1 MDFIYNGVLQGIS
14 LIFSGD
20 EAILSAVK
28 LTLELTALSMC
39 ASLTIG
45 LPLGFILGYFDF
57 PMKRVLRTVV
67 DTCLSLPTVV
77 VGLVVYAFISNAGP
91 LGHYKLLFTIP
102 GMAIGQTILAL
113 PIITALTASAIES
126 LDKRLRLTLLTLGA
140 GRFSAAATTL
150 WEAKYQVMAAAV
162 TACGRIAAEVGV
174 SMMLGG
180 NIKWRTRTITTAIT
194 LETNK
199 GEFAAGIA
207 LGVILLLMALVLNAV
222 LAFMKRRGE

>member
-1 MDFIYNGVLQGIS
+1 MDFIYSGVLQGFG

-20 EAILSAVK
+20 EAVWSAVK
-28 LTLELTALSMC
+28 LTLKLTTLSMC
-39 ASLTIG
+39 ASLSIG

-57 PMKRVLRTVV
+57 PTKRILRTIV

-77 VGLVVYAFISNAGP
+77 VGLLVYAFISNAGP
-91 LGHYKLLFTIP
+91 LGQYKLLFTIP
-102 GMAIGQTILAL
+102 GIAIGQTILAL
-113 PIITALTASAIES
+113 PIITALTANAIES

-140 GRFSAAATTL
+140 GGFSAAVTTL
-150 WEAKYQVMAAAV
+150 WEARYQVMAAAV
-162 TACGRIAAEVGV
+162 TACGRITAEVGV

-207 LGVILLLMALVLNAV
+207 LGVILLLLALILNTF
-222 LAFMKRRGE
+222 LAFVKRRGE

>member
-1 MDFIYNGVLQGIS
+1 VDYIYNGVQQAIN

-39 ASLTIG
+39 VSLSIG
-45 LPLGFILGYFDF
+45 LPLGFILGYFNF
-57 PMKRVLRTVV
+57 PTKRILRTIV
-67 DTCLSLPTVV
+67 DSCLSIPTVV
-77 VGLVVYAFISNAGP
+77 VGLLVYSFISNAGP
-91 LGHYKLLFTIP
+91 LGHYKLLYTLRGIS
-102 GMAIGQTILAL
+102 IGQTILSL
-113 PIITALTASAIES
+113 PIIIALTANAVES
-126 LDKRLRLTLLTLGA
+126 LDKRLHLTLLTLGA
-140 GRFSAAATTL
+140 GGFSAAVTTL
-150 WEAKYQVMAAAV
+150 WEARYQVIAAAV
-162 TACGRIAAEVGV
+162 TACGRITAEVGV

-207 LGVILLLMALVLNAV
+207 LGVIILLMAFTLNAI
-222 LAFMKRRGE
+222 LAFTKRRD

>member
-1 MDFIYNGVLQGIS
+1 MDFIYNGLLQGIN

-20 EAILSAVK
+20 EAVWSAVK

-39 ASLTIG
+39 ASLLIG
-45 LPLGFILGYFDF
+45 LPLGFILGYFNF
-57 PMKRVLRTVV
+57 PTKSILRTIV

-77 VGLVVYAFISNAGP
+77 VGLLVYAFISNAGP
-91 LGHYKLLFTIP
+91 LGQYKLLFTIP
-102 GMAIGQTILAL
+102 GIAIGQTILAL
-113 PIITALTASAIES
+113 PIVIALTANAIES
-126 LDKRLRLTLLTLGA
+126 LDNRLRLTLLTLGA
-140 GRFSAAATTL
+140 GAFSAAVTTL
-150 WEAKYQVMAAAV
+150 WEARYQVIAAAV
-162 TACGRIAAEVGV
+162 TACGRITAEVGV

-207 LGVILLLMALVLNAV
+207 LGVILLSLALILNTF
-222 LAFMKRRGE
+222 LAFAKRRDK

>member
-1 MDFIYNGVLQGIS
+1 LDFIYNGLLQGIN

-20 EAILSAVK
+20 EAVWSAVK

-39 ASLTIG
+39 ASLLIG
-45 LPLGFILGYFDF
+45 LPLGFILGYFNF
-57 PMKRVLRTVV
+57 PTKSILRTIV

-77 VGLVVYAFISNAGP
+77 VGLLVYAFISNAGP
-91 LGHYKLLFTIP
+91 LGQYKLLFTIP
-102 GMAIGQTILAL
+102 GIAIGQTILAL
-113 PIITALTASAIES
+113 PIVIALTANAIES
-126 LDKRLRLTLLTLGA
+126 LDNRLRLTLLTLGA
-140 GRFSAAATTL
+140 GAFSAAVTTL
-150 WEAKYQVMAAAV
+150 WEARYQVIAAAV
-162 TACGRIAAEVGV
+162 TACGRITAEVGV

-207 LGVILLLMALVLNAV
+207 LGVILLSLALILNTF
-222 LAFMKRRGE
+222 LAFAKRRDK

>member
-1 MDFIYNGVLQGIS
+1 VSFIYNGVLQGID

-20 EAILSAVK
+20 EAIWSAVNLTLK
-28 LTLELTALSMC
+28 LTSLSMC
-39 ASLTIG
+39 VSLVIG
-45 LPLGFILGYFDF
+45 LPLGFILGYFSF
-57 PMKRVLRTVV
+57 PTKRILRTIV

-77 VGLVVYAFISNAGP
+77 VGLLVYAFISNAGP

-113 PIITALTASAIES
+113 PIIVALTASAIES
-126 LDKRLRLTLLTLGA
+126 LDKRLHYTLLTLGA
-140 GRFSAAATTL
+140 DGFSVATTTL
-150 WEAKYQVMAAAV
+150 WEARYQVMAAAV
-162 TACGRIAAEVGV
+162 TACGRITAEVGV

-180 NIKWRTRTITTAIT
+180 NIKWQTRTITTAIT

-207 LGVILLLMALVLNAV
+207 LGVILLLMALVLNTI
-222 LAFMKRRGE
+222 LAFTKSRS

>member
-1 MDFIYNGVLQGIS
+1 MDFIYNGLLQGIN

-20 EAILSAVK
+20 EAVWSAVK

-39 ASLTIG
+39 TSLLIG
-45 LPLGFILGYFDF
+45 LPLGFILGYFNF
-57 PMKRVLRTVV
+57 PTKSILRTIV

-77 VGLVVYAFISNAGP
+77 VGLLVYAFISNAGP
-91 LGHYKLLFTIP
+91 LGQYKLLFTIP
-102 GMAIGQTILAL
+102 GIAIGQTILAL
-113 PIITALTASAIES
+113 PIVIALTANAIES
-126 LDKRLRLTLLTLGA
+126 LDNRLRLTLLTLGA
-140 GRFSAAATTL
+140 GAFSAAVTTL
-150 WEAKYQVMAAAV
+150 WEARYQVIAAAV
-162 TACGRIAAEVGV
+162 TACGRITAEVGV

-207 LGVILLLMALVLNAV
+207 LGVILLSLALILNTF
-222 LAFMKRRGE
+222 LAFAKRRDK